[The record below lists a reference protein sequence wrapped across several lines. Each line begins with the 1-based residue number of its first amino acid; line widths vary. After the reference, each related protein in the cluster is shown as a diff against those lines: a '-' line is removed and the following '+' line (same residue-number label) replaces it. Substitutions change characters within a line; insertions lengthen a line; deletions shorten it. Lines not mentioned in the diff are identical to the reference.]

1 MNLENV
7 VLSDRSQ
14 KKRLEIGEEGGR
26 MGICLE
32 FLFGIENVI
41 KLDCDDGCISLN
53 ILKTTELYTLKWV
66 NFMICEYV
74 SVKL

>member
-1 MNLENV
+1 MK
-7 VLSDRSQ
+7 RSQ
-14 KKRLEIGEEGGR
+14 KKRLELGEPGKNGK
-26 MGICLE
+26 CLG

-53 ILKTTELYTLKWV
+53 ILKTTELYALKWV